1 MQVLPSTQSLRVLL
15 AWSEAVES
23 RGGWVKLDAAHVPT
37 LTGMSQDEVEACV
50 AELNRFGYCT
60 PAAHGDLVYLT
71 REGSGLARA
80 ARALVERGAELRDL
94 TLEALG
100 PSLRRI
106 PFFQLPSPLRVNMGA
121 GRSLRSL

>member
-23 RGGWVKLDAAHVPT
+23 RGGWVKLDATHVT
-37 LTGMSQDEVEACV
+37 ALAGMTEDEIHACV
-50 AELNRFGYCT
+50 SELNRFGYCT

-80 ARALVERGAELRDL
+80 ARALVDRGAELRDV

-106 PFFQLPSPLRVNMGA
+106 PFFQLPSPLRVSMGA
-121 GRSLRSL
+121 DRAV

>member
-23 RGGWVKLDAAHVPT
+23 RGGWVKLDAIQIPA
-37 LTGMSQDEVEACV
+37 LAGMSVDEIQACLS
-50 AELNRFGYCT
+50 ELNHFGYCT

-80 ARALVERGAELRDL
+80 ARTLVERGAELRDL

-100 PSLRRI
+100 PSLRRL
-106 PFFQLPSPLRVNMGA
+106 PFFQLPSPLRLHMGA
-121 GRSLRSL
+121 GRSVRSL